1 MLLQKKLQTKLT
13 KVTKSQKVVGLEK
26 GSCQVCQLKNPDL
39 DLDLRSPKPGDM
51 LPASSTSSAAAAA
64 LHLWFCRHGPPVVPS
79 TRARRR
85 NLSSYRPPPRDPGDP
100 YRTLGL
106 PRSASRAEVKAAYYS
121 LSKRFHPD
129 LNPGGEEEAAEKFRA
144 VKEAYEVTRSHIL
157 YSDQTITARV
167 VCSFE

>member
-1 MLLQKKLQTKLT
+1 
-13 KVTKSQKVVGLEK
+13 
-26 GSCQVCQLKNPDL
+26 
-39 DLDLRSPKPGDM
+39 M
-51 LPASSTSSAAAAA
+51 LPSSSSSSSAAAAAA
-64 LHLWFCRHGPPVVPS
+64 LHLWFCRLAAPGNGPGA
-79 TRARRR
+79 RARRR

>member
-1 MLLQKKLQTKLT
+1 
-13 KVTKSQKVVGLEK
+13 
-26 GSCQVCQLKNPDL
+26 
-39 DLDLRSPKPGDM
+39 M
-51 LPASSTSSAAAAA
+51 LPSSSTSAAAAAAAAAA
-64 LHLWFCRHGPPVVPS
+64 LHLRLCRLAPPGVPS

-129 LNPGGEEEAAEKFRA
+129 LNPGGEEEAAERFRA

-157 YSDQTITARV
+157 YSDQTITARA
-167 VCSFE
+167 VCSSG